1 MISKDDIQKYP
12 TKEKFF
18 QVKNRTDMVRELPLS
33 VGHVFGENIT
43 EKERSIFSL

>member
-1 MISKDDIQKYP
+1 
-12 TKEKFF
+12 
-18 QVKNRTDMVRELPLS
+18 MVRELPLS